1 MRYLQ
6 LALYLCIFLPSV
18 VQASL
23 LPGEKRIE
31 TTSTKQAID
40 VYTTFVNI
48 LQDEYVE
55 IEDHLISN
63 DRENYEKIR
72 RKIYENILDRNTR
85 KTELTTIESYVN
97 YLGSGRYMNE
107 YKALYAHLLD
117 TEYIMYTIPQKVVYY
132 INDKGR
138 ITYLEAYGIFKRTD
152 NQVFDRALLKRFSI
166 TKKKFKEIYKAV
178 LLD

>member
-6 LALYLCIFLPSV
+6 LAIYLCIFLPSL

-48 LQDEYVE
+48 LQTEYMM
-55 IEDHLISN
+55 IEDNLISN

-72 RKIYENILDRNTR
+72 RKIYENILDIKTR
-85 KTELTTIESYVN
+85 KTELNTIESYVN

-138 ITYLEAYGIFKRTD
+138 ITYLEAYGILKRTD
-152 NQVFDRALLKRFSI
+152 DQIFDRELLKRFSI
-166 TKKKFKEIYKAV
+166 NKGKFKNIYNDV

>member
-1 MRYLQ
+1 MRYLH

-18 VQASL
+18 AKASL

-40 VYTTFVNI
+40 VYTTFVDI
-48 LQDEYVE
+48 LQTEYMM
-55 IEDHLISN
+55 IEDNLISN

-85 KTELTTIESYVN
+85 KTELSTIESYVN

-117 TEYIMYTIPQKVVYY
+117 TEYILYTIPQKVVYY

-138 ITYLEAYGIFKRTD
+138 ITYLEAYGILKKTD
-152 NQVFDRALLKRFSI
+152 NQFFDRSLLQRFSI
-166 TKKKFKEIYKAV
+166 TKRKFRYPYYTD
-178 LLD
+178 LPD